1 MKFWAHTIAFAFI
14 AAFAITELGL
24 TIHWRAV
31 LIDGA
36 TGSYASRTD
45 YLIFCAAWTVFGLL
59 LHWAMTFAIANA
71 WAILTCILWFIAGC
85 VASSANCTSFY
96 WWWRVCFSSVP
107 EWRAIEAFAWLSF
120 IAFIALPF
128 CLWSDVKRCD
138 MDWMDGI
145 YGRNFIGKR
154 KKGVQVAGISPPVP
168 TTDLPPVNDK
178 PAPYPT
184 YPEMAQTQNQT
195 A

>member
-1 MKFWAHTIAFAFI
+1 MGTFSLICFAQVDTHSLTPHLPDATMKFWAHTIAFAFI

-138 MDWMDGI
+138 MDWMDGEWAL
-145 YGRNFIGKR
+145 RETVR
-154 KKGVQVAGISPPVP
+154 
-168 TTDLPPVNDK
+168 L
-178 PAPYPT
+178 
-184 YPEMAQTQNQT
+184 NQY
-195 A
+195 